1 MNFILKFS
9 EKKNDDWNTFNLNKL
24 ESIKKLYKIFTQKL
38 KEINN
43 NNNTINLTQID
54 PNIITSKIKELQN
67 KYYSYDA
74 LNSKKIE
81 KTDSIGKLL
90 QDIQSMIQEISKEE
104 EKRNKEKES
113 SNDESNT
120 SIIADKFL
128 IIDKERKSVNIN
140 TKQIKSI
147 NTSELNNPLTSI
159 DLIEIDEVIQPDNY
173 SINSLMEFFGS
184 CILKTQMLPVF
195 IRYAYKIKD
204 KEQQK
209 KATNIL
215 SDLFNLYKSI
225 NNYNLSLISP
235 RTEEYKK
242 YFEIMFSKLKNSGVD
257 FKNDRELKKLRINN
271 DDQITD
277 FIVLPEKDNFNIRAS
292 VFEKDEI
299 NETPINNY
307 SGSSSFKQNKIFFN
321 KQGIKTIQDSQMMN
335 LEYEVLQ
342 KRKKNILIKKDENKN
357 NKKENRKKS
366 NAQNTPPQTVTVD
379 KEIQKVYSEF
389 GKKMEEDNKSS
400 PNNLN
405 QQKPRPQQKNPKTG
419 LVKKKAENK
428 KVVITGKNFEGQNF
442 DVEKETNRVIET
454 IQTFDR
460 RKLKLDEVSER
471 EGKLDKLY
479 ESDKLKEYLNAK
491 VQISEESSINK
502 LMESSEFLSS
512 RLYSNISNLN
522 LRDEFPYKNLEINIL
537 LDCARTI
544 GDTEKFFEML
554 QVCALATVFHSLEV
568 PYLISVVGDS
578 GFKVVLKELDEE
590 HSIEN
595 LQKALDCIF
604 IKRCNTNIASC
615 IKTATDKFKSLK
627 GDDAHRVFYMFTN
640 RLDEEF
646 SLTVHWRDRIF
657 INPNHSFAFIFSK
670 TKIIKKKTSTFL
682 TNYWEKFKIYCKDN
696 KLPVELIEMNRE
708 KLYIINNNTI

>member
-1 MNFILKFS
+1 
-9 EKKNDDWNTFNLNKL
+9 
-24 ESIKKLYKIFTQKL
+24 
-38 KEINN
+38 
-43 NNNTINLTQID
+43 
-54 PNIITSKIKELQN
+54 
-67 KYYSYDA
+67 
-74 LNSKKIE
+74 
-81 KTDSIGKLL
+81 
-90 QDIQSMIQEISKEE
+90 
-104 EKRNKEKES
+104 
-113 SNDESNT
+113 
-120 SIIADKFL
+120 
-128 IIDKERKSVNIN
+128 
-140 TKQIKSI
+140 
-147 NTSELNNPLTSI
+147 
-159 DLIEIDEVIQPDNY
+159 
-173 SINSLMEFFGS
+173 
-184 CILKTQMLPVF
+184 
-195 IRYAYKIKD
+195 
-204 KEQQK
+204 
-209 KATNIL
+209 
-215 SDLFNLYKSI
+215 
-225 NNYNLSLISP
+225 
-235 RTEEYKK
+235 
-242 YFEIMFSKLKNSGVD
+242 
-257 FKNDRELKKLRINN
+257 
-271 DDQITD
+271 
-277 FIVLPEKDNFNIRAS
+277 
-292 VFEKDEI
+292 
-299 NETPINNY
+299 
-307 SGSSSFKQNKIFFN
+307 
-321 KQGIKTIQDSQMMN
+321 
-335 LEYEVLQ
+335 
-342 KRKKNILIKKDENKN
+342 
-357 NKKENRKKS
+357 
-366 NAQNTPPQTVTVD
+366 
-379 KEIQKVYSEF
+379 
-389 GKKMEEDNKSS
+389 
-400 PNNLN
+400 
-405 QQKPRPQQKNPKTG
+405 

-460 RKLKLDEVSER
+460 RKLKSDEVSER